1 MFIIIYYCDIREL
14 NGHNLFFENH
24 LMDIV
29 ESEFGI
35 QVQNVWSLGSMSPIQ
50 LICREWVGNLGL
62 SESDKRP
69 TCLSD
74 KKRKITLVS

>member
-50 LICREWVGNLGL
+50 LICREWVENSSL
-62 SESDKRP
+62 SESNE
-69 TCLSD
+69 
-74 KKRKITLVS
+74 

>member
-1 MFIIIYYCDIREL
+1 MDIIF
-14 NGHNLFFENH
+14 FFENH

-50 LICREWVGNLGL
+50 LICREWVGNLDL
-62 SESDKRP
+62 SESDDQP
-69 TCLSD
+69 TGMDD
-74 KKRKITLVS
+74 KERKMT